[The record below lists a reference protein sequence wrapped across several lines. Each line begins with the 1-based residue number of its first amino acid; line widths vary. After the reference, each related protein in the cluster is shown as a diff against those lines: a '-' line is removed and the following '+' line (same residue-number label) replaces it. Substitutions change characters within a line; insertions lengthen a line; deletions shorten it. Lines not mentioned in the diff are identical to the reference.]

1 VESERRKRVCFCL
14 QVKVARMAEYKAR
27 HAAVWPQMLS
37 ALTAAGW
44 HNYSLFL
51 REDGLLIGYLE
62 TPDLRRALQS
72 MAASEINRKWQ
83 VEMAEFFD
91 GAPGIMADEQLEPIQ
106 EVFHLP

>member
-1 VESERRKRVCFCL
+1 
-14 QVKVARMAEYKAR
+14 MAEYKAR

-44 HNYSLFL
+44 HNYSFL

-62 TPDLRRALQS
+62 TPDLRRALQT

-83 VEMAEFFD
+83 AEMAEFFD
-91 GAPGIMADEQLEPIQ
+91 GAPGIIADEQLEPIQ
-106 EVFHLP
+106 ESLPFA